1 MRRLVLGIA
10 VAVTSLMPVVGMA
23 DDQQIAEY
31 VKSRLKTEQD
41 AGNLKGFNV
50 DMRVD
55 GGTVWF
61 EGFVSSPQQQMTILR
76 TAQQAGHLGVV
87 QVVDDIEVRGSNPYQ
102 AAPAAYQAYDRPA
115 PVQSA
120 SYRAPVAQT
129 RVARRAP
136 IVRRAPRR
144 APVVPYAPSQEYI
157 ESYNEPL
164 PFAACEN
171 CAGGGVPFDN
181 GSFGGGEII
190 EGSFG
195 DSYVNSY
202 GDPYGGAPL
211 ASNYG
216 GGQPLAA
223 PRRAPVVPYAPSQEY
238 IESYNEPLPFA
249 ACENCA
255 GGGVPFDNGSFG
267 GGEIIEGSFGD
278 SYVNSYGDPYGG
290 APLASNYGG
299 GQPLA
304 AGFAD
309 GSGGGGGAGASGPA
323 NLPGYAWPSYA
334 AAPNYGA
341 VSYPRQHSA
350 SAWPYIGPF
359 YPYPQV
365 PLGWRK
371 VTLEWDD
378 GWWNLDF
385 HDK

>member
-31 VKSRLKTEQD
+31 VKSRLKSEQE

-61 EGFVSSPQQQMTILR
+61 EGFVSTPQQQMTILR

-87 QVVDDIEVRGSNPYQ
+87 QVVDDIEVRQASPYQ
-102 AAPAAYQAYDRPA
+102 AAAPYRAASATYQGEAQA

-120 SYRAPVAQT
+120 SYGAPVA
-129 RVARRAP
+129 V
-136 IVRRAPRR
+136 
-144 APVVPYAPSQEYI
+144 APVAPAAPAQEYV

-164 PFAACEN
+164 PFAACES
-171 CAGGGVPFDN
+171 CAGGTPVADG
-181 GSFGGGEII
+181 GYYGGEVV
-190 EGSFG
+190 GG
-195 DSYVNSY
+195 SY
-202 GDPYGGAPL
+202 GGGAPMP
-211 ASNYG
+211 AGY
-216 GGQPLAA
+216 GGQP
-223 PRRAPVVPYAPSQEY
+223 
-238 IESYNEPLPFA
+238 
-249 ACENCA
+249 
-255 GGGVPFDNGSFG
+255 
-267 GGEIIEGSFGD
+267 
-278 SYVNSYGDPYGG
+278 
-290 APLASNYGG
+290 
-299 GQPLA
+299 
-304 AGFAD
+304 
-309 GSGGGGGAGASGPA
+309 GASGPA

>member
-87 QVVDDIEVRGSNPYQ
+87 QVVDDIEVRGSAPYQ
-102 AAPAAYQAYDRPA
+102 AAPAAYQGYGRPA

-120 SYRAPVAQT
+120 SYRAPVAPV
-129 RVARRAP
+129 RVARR
-136 IVRRAPRR
+136 VPRR
-144 APVVPYAPSQEYI
+144 APVAPYAPTQEYFD
-157 ESYNEPL
+157 SNNEPL
-164 PFAACEN
+164 PFASCES
-171 CAGGGVPFDN
+171 CAGGGVPFDS
-181 GSFGGGEII
+181 GFYGGGEVI
-190 EGSFG
+190 EGTIIG
-195 DSYVNSY
+195 DTYDS
-202 GDPYGGAPL
+202 YGGAPL

-216 GGQPLAA
+216 GG
-223 PRRAPVVPYAPSQEY
+223 E
-238 IESYNEPLPFA
+238 
-249 ACENCA
+249 
-255 GGGVPFDNGSFG
+255 
-267 GGEIIEGSFGD
+267 
-278 SYVNSYGDPYGG
+278 
-290 APLASNYGG
+290 
-299 GQPLA
+299 PLA
-304 AGFAD
+304 AGY
-309 GSGGGGGAGASGPA
+309 SGGAGGGAGGDSGSA

-371 VTLEWDD
+371 VSLEWDD
-378 GWWNLDF
+378 GWWHLDF

>member
-10 VAVTSLMPVVGMA
+10 VAVTSLMPGVGMA

-61 EGFVSSPQQQMTILR
+61 EGFVSSPKQQMTILR

-87 QVVDDIEVRGSNPYQ
+87 QVVDDIEVRGSAPYQ
-102 AAPAAYQAYDRPA
+102 AAPAAYQGLGQPA

-120 SYRAPVAQT
+120 SYRAPVAPA

-136 IVRRAPRR
+136 VIRRAPA
-144 APVVPYAPSQEYI
+144 APVAPYAPTQEYM

-164 PFAACEN
+164 PFANCES
-171 CAGGGVPFDN
+171 CAGGGVPYDS
-181 GSFGGGEII
+181 GSYGGEVI
-190 EGSFG
+190 EGTVIG
-195 DSYVNSY
+195 DSYGAPMASSY
-202 GDPYGGAPL
+202 G
-211 ASNYG
+211 
-216 GGQPLAA
+216 
-223 PRRAPVVPYAPSQEY
+223 
-238 IESYNEPLPFA
+238 
-249 ACENCA
+249 
-255 GGGVPFDNGSFG
+255 
-267 GGEIIEGSFGD
+267 GE
-278 SYVNSYGDPYGG
+278 
-290 APLASNYGG
+290 
-299 GQPLA
+299 PLA
-304 AGFAD
+304 AGYA
-309 GSGGGGGAGASGPA
+309 GEAGGGSGPA

>member
-31 VKSRLKTEQD
+31 VKSRLKTEQN

-61 EGFVSSPQQQMTILR
+61 EGFVSSRQQQMTILR

-87 QVVDDIEVRGSNPYQ
+87 QVVDDIEVRGSSPYQ
-102 AAPAAYQAYDRPA
+102 AAPAAYQGYGRPA

-120 SYRAPVAQT
+120 SYRAPVAPARVT

-136 IVRRAPRR
+136 VA
-144 APVVPYAPSQEYI
+144 PYAPAQDYV

-164 PFAACEN
+164 PFASCES
-171 CAGGGVPFDN
+171 CAGGGVPFGGDAY
-181 GSFGGGEII
+181 GGEII

-195 DSYVNSY
+195 DSY
-202 GDPYGGAPL
+202 GGVPM
-211 ASNYG
+211 ASSYG
-216 GGQPLAA
+216 GGK
-223 PRRAPVVPYAPSQEY
+223 
-238 IESYNEPLPFA
+238 
-249 ACENCA
+249 
-255 GGGVPFDNGSFG
+255 
-267 GGEIIEGSFGD
+267 
-278 SYVNSYGDPYGG
+278 
-290 APLASNYGG
+290 
-299 GQPLA
+299 PLA
-304 AGFAD
+304 AGYAGD
-309 GSGGGGGAGASGPA
+309 AGGGGGAAGGSGSA

>member
-87 QVVDDIEVRGSNPYQ
+87 QVVDDIEVRGPAPYQAVPHQ
-102 AAPAAYQAYDRPA
+102 AAPAAYQGYSQPA

-120 SYRAPVAQT
+120 SYRAPVAQAHVAQAH
-129 RVARRAP
+129 VARP
-136 IVRRAPRR
+136 VPVVRS
-144 APVVPYAPSQEYI
+144 APVAAQAPVQDYA
-157 ESYNEPL
+157 ESYNQPL
-164 PFAACEN
+164 PFASCES
-171 CAGGGVPFDN
+171 CSGGGVPVDS
-181 GSFGGGEII
+181 GYYGGGEII
-190 EGSFG
+190 EGPHG
-195 DSYVNSY
+195 
-202 GDPYGGAPL
+202 GPPHGGAPHGGAPL
-211 ASNYG
+211 AAG
-216 GGQPLAA
+216 
-223 PRRAPVVPYAPSQEY
+223 YAG
-238 IESYNEPLPFA
+238 N
-249 ACENCA
+249 
-255 GGGVPFDNGSFG
+255 GGGVG
-267 GGEIIEGSFGD
+267 G
-278 SYVNSYGDPYGG
+278 
-290 APLASNYGG
+290 
-299 GQPLA
+299 
-304 AGFAD
+304 
-309 GSGGGGGAGASGPA
+309 SGPA

>member
-102 AAPAAYQAYDRPA
+102 AAPAAYQAYGRPA

-129 RVARRAP
+129 RVAARRAP

-202 GDPYGGAPL
+202 D
-211 ASNYG
+211 
-216 GGQPLAA
+216 
-223 PRRAPVVPYAPSQEY
+223 
-238 IESYNEPLPFA
+238 
-249 ACENCA
+249 
-255 GGGVPFDNGSFG
+255 
-267 GGEIIEGSFGD
+267 
-278 SYVNSYGDPYGG
+278 DPYGG

-309 GSGGGGGAGASGPA
+309 GSGGGGGGGAGASGPA

>member
-41 AGNLKGFNV
+41 NGNLKGFNV

-87 QVVDDIEVRGSNPYQ
+87 QVVDDIEVRGSAPYQ
-102 AAPAAYQAYDRPA
+102 AASAAYQGYGRPA

-120 SYRAPVAQT
+120 SYRAPLPPVRVAA
-129 RVARRAP
+129 RRARAARRAP
-136 IVRRAPRR
+136 A
-144 APVVPYAPSQEYI
+144 APYAPTQEFFDGG
-157 ESYNEPL
+157 YNEPL
-164 PFAACEN
+164 PFASCES
-171 CAGGGVPFDN
+171 CAIGGGAPVFDSGFSSGVPVDSGFI
-181 GSFGGGEII
+181 GGEVID
-190 EGSFG
+190 GSFG
-195 DSYVNSY
+195 DVHQ
-202 GDPYGGAPL
+202 GVPVT
-211 ASNYG
+211 NYG
-216 GGQPLAA
+216 SGT
-223 PRRAPVVPYAPSQEY
+223 
-238 IESYNEPLPFA
+238 
-249 ACENCA
+249 
-255 GGGVPFDNGSFG
+255 
-267 GGEIIEGSFGD
+267 
-278 SYVNSYGDPYGG
+278 
-290 APLASNYGG
+290 
-299 GQPLA
+299 PLA
-304 AGFAD
+304 AGFAGD
-309 GSGGGGGAGASGPA
+309 GGGGGGAGAGASGGPA

-371 VTLEWDD
+371 VSLEWDD
-378 GWWNLDF
+378 GWWHLDF